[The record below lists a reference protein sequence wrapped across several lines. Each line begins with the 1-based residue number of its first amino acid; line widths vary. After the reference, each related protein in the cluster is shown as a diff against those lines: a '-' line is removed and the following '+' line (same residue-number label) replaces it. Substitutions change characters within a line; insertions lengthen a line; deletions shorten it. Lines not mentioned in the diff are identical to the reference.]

1 MLHCGIAAGAPRGPG
16 PLSSARVRRRDP
28 AASGRPGRNR
38 PASRGTRSRRRRSQ
52 RRSVPCTR
60 GPAYDTPS
68 PAPWPGRP
76 ARWSAPTSPTGPG
89 WPGRAASASPDI
101 RGTRPPHGRGRTPR
115 ARPAAG
121 ARAPAAS
128 RPRPDGTTP
137 RGAAPG
143 HDPRRQTMRAFHSPG
158 TTIRAAVLAAS
169 LATTGAASALA
180 EEPDQGAAVVTPLGA
195 GSSALTYWTDVP
207 EGFRVV
213 TTVDTVQPGGAA
225 RHAVFRSSIVL
236 RPGQTQ
242 TISLPGPPGSAS
254 PGLEVR
260 RLGDR
265 VEVRAAGPAALAD

>member
-1 MLHCGIAAGAPRGPG
+1 
-16 PLSSARVRRRDP
+16 
-28 AASGRPGRNR
+28 
-38 PASRGTRSRRRRSQ
+38 
-52 RRSVPCTR
+52 
-60 GPAYDTPS
+60 
-68 PAPWPGRP
+68 
-76 ARWSAPTSPTGPG
+76 
-89 WPGRAASASPDI
+89 
-101 RGTRPPHGRGRTPR
+101 
-115 ARPAAG
+115 
-121 ARAPAAS
+121 
-128 RPRPDGTTP
+128 
-137 RGAAPG
+137 
-143 HDPRRQTMRAFHSPG
+143 MRAFHSPG
-158 TTIRAAVLAAS
+158 TTTRAAVLAAS

-213 TTVDTVQPGGAA
+213 TTVDTVQPGGTD
-225 RHAVFRSSIVL
+225 RHAVVRSSIVL

>member
-1 MLHCGIAAGAPRGPG
+1 MGSCIASSPLAPPAIRHHCRRRGSGGETRQLRGGPVATDRPRAGPG
-16 PLSSARVRRRDP
+16 PAGVGP
-28 AASGRPGRNR
+28 SGDRCH
-38 PASRGTRSRRRRSQ
+38 A
-52 RRSVPCTR
+52 
-60 GPAYDTPS
+60 
-68 PAPWPGRP
+68 
-76 ARWSAPTSPTGPG
+76 
-89 WPGRAASASPDI
+89 RAASPTTSP
-101 RGTRPPHGRGRTPR
+101 RPRLGPDGPCAGARLPRPRDQDGQDGRLRRPLTSDGAGPRHGRGGGPPSGG
-115 ARPAAG
+115 RP
-121 ARAPAAS
+121 PATS
-128 RPRPDGTTP
+128 RPRPNGTTT

-213 TTVDTVQPGGAA
+213 TTVDTVQPGATA
-225 RHAVFRSSIVL
+225 RHAVVRSSIVL
-236 RPGQTQ
+236 RPGQAQ